1 MSMSRLFVACAA
13 SAMLTAAAYAHT
25 VISHSNIGD
34 GAVLASAPAD
44 FDFGFADPVSL
55 VGLELLDETG
65 GAVDIGF
72 RRVSGMQK
80 DFSVPLPDLEEGG
93 YSLNWR
99 AVAQDGH
106 VMSGAISFR
115 LDSEAAEGSSGGA
128 STSDR
133 DSHGGHH
140 GPHSHE
146 PAHGQDHS
154 GHEDMAGLVSSFP
167 ADGDTLESGT
177 DRIELRFDHPMA
189 VRSIQLSTL
198 AMERIAVEFEAGD
211 GPVSEISARTEPLDP
226 GDYELVWRA
235 DGGDHEMSGTIRFR
249 VE

>member
-25 VISHSNIGD
+25 VISHSNIED
-34 GAVLASAPAD
+34 GAVLASAPAS

-55 VGLELLDETG
+55 VGLGLADEAG

-80 DFSVPLPDLEEGG
+80 DFSVPLPDLDEGR

-106 VMSGAISFR
+106 VMSGDISFR
-115 LDSEAAEGSSGGA
+115 LDS
-128 STSDR
+128 D
-133 DSHGGHH
+133 HGHAGHD
-140 GPHSHE
+140 GMV
-146 PAHGQDHS
+146 G
-154 GHEDMAGLVSSFP
+154 MVSSFP
-167 ADGDTLESGT
+167 ADGETVETGT

-189 VRSIQLSTL
+189 VLSIQLSTL
-198 AMERIAVEFEAGD
+198 AMERIPVEFEAGD

-235 DGGDHEMSGTIRFR
+235 DGGDHEMSGTIRFT